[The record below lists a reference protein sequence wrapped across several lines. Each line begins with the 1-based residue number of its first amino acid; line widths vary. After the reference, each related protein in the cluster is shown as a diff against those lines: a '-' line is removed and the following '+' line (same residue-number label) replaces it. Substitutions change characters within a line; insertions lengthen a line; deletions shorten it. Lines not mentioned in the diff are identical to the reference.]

1 MRIRTTSSFRALA
14 VGIALLAPLTP
25 RAAAA
30 QLPGAPVLQNAFNN
44 PGLTVAGNYAGGDGT
59 TLLAAAVAYAPGAGR
74 FQFSGGV
81 GRLTMDTAEGEDDQS
96 ATAWGAR
103 LAVPLLSFAGGRGG
117 IAPFAGFGAASVD
130 TVKLVR
136 VPFGVGAGWRMGLGA
151 TRALSVYATGTW
163 LWARTTMGDRKE
175 SANHVRFAAAAD
187 VTVVRNLGL
196 TVGFEGGA
204 NAEAGEPGPTGSIIG
219 VGVSWAFR

>member
-1 MRIRTTSSFRALA
+1 MRIRTMSPRR
-14 VGIALLAPLTP
+14 LLAAAVALVSMLAP

-59 TLLAAAVAYAPGAGR
+59 TLIAAALAYAPGAGR

-81 GRLTMDTAEGEDDQS
+81 GRLTFDQGDAS
-96 ATAWGAR
+96 ATPWGAR
-103 LAVPLLSFAGGRGG
+103 LAIPLLSFAGGRGG
-117 IAPFAGFGAASVD
+117 IAPFGGVGAATLDSL
-130 TVKLVR
+130 KLLQ

-151 TRALSVYATGTW
+151 TRALSVYGTGTA
-163 LWARTTMGDRKE
+163 LWVRHTVGDSSVSKVRP
-175 SANHVRFAAAAD
+175 RFAAAAD
-187 VTVVRNLGL
+187 VTVIRNLGL

-204 NAEAGEPGPTGSIIG
+204 KAKAGTPGPTGSIFG

>member
-1 MRIRTTSSFRALA
+1 MRTTTSLRRLLA
-14 VGIALLAPLTP
+14 ATVALLAPLAP

-30 QLPGAPVLQNAFNN
+30 QLPGAPVLQNAFSN

-81 GRLTMDTAEGEDDQS
+81 GRLATEDGEDDRS
-96 ATAWGAR
+96 ATAWGGR
-103 LAVPLLSFAGGRGG
+103 LAIPVFSFATGRGG
-117 IAPFAGFGAASVD
+117 IALFGGFGAASVD
-130 TVKLVR
+130 TVRQVQ
-136 VPFGVGAGWRMGLGA
+136 VPGGIGAGWRMGLGA
-151 TRALSVYATGTW
+151 TRALSIYGTGTY
-163 LWARTTMGDRKE
+163 LWARRTVGDVEE
-175 SANHVRFAAAAD
+175 SAGRIRFAAAAD
-187 VTVVRNLGL
+187 VTVIRNLGL

-204 NAEAGEPGPTGSIIG
+204 NAKEGKPGPRGSIVA